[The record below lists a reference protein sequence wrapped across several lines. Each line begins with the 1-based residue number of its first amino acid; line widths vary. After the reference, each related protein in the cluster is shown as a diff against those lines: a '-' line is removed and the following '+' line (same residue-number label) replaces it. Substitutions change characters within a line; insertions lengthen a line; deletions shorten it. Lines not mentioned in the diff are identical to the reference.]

1 VDKNSST
8 RVARLAE
15 TQRPQ
20 GQKDRQTVLVLQG
33 GGALG
38 AYQAG
43 VYHALHE
50 RGVDPDWI
58 VGTSIGAINASLIAG
73 NPRESRLER
82 LQEFWTRMAYRPPFG
97 APAWTGLPDVLSY
110 W

>member
-1 VDKNSST
+1 MDKNSST

-43 VYHALHE
+43 VYHAC
-50 RGVDPDWI
+50 
-58 VGTSIGAINASLIAG
+58 
-73 NPRESRLER
+73 
-82 LQEFWTRMAYRPPFG
+82 
-97 APAWTGLPDVLSY
+97 
-110 W
+110 